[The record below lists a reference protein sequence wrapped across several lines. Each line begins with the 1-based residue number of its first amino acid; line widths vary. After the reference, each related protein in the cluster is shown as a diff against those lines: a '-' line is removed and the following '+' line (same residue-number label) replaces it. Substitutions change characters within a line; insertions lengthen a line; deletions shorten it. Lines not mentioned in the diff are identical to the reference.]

1 MASNENADHRVRCEQ
16 LLREAE
22 AFEQAED
29 WDNAVSKYRQLNDLD
44 HLFQGAESKLLFAV
58 RERECSRNYNEGVSL
73 MAAGKYAEAAEAFR
87 KAKARGGVYK
97 DSAALIR
104 TCEHKQMAAAAPAP
118 PQPQIIENS
127 RKGCLS
133 TFMFFIS

>member
-1 MASNENADHRVRCEQ
+1 MASSENADHRARCEQ
-16 LLREAE
+16 LLQEAE

-29 WDNAVSKYRQLNDLD
+29 WDNAVAKYRQLNELD

-58 RERECSRNYNEGVSL
+58 RERECSRNYHEGVTL
-73 MAAGKYAEAAEAFR
+73 MAAGNYAEAAGAFR

-104 TCEHKQMAAAAPAP
+104 ACEQKLIAEAPAAV
-118 PQPQIIENS
+118 QPQAPASS
-127 RKGCLS
+127 RKGCLGS
-133 TFMFFIS
+133 MLLLGR

>member
-1 MASNENADHRVRCEQ
+1 MASTENADHRARCEQ

-29 WDNAVSKYRQLNDLD
+29 WDNAVAQYRKLNELD

-58 RERECSRNYNEGVSL
+58 RERECSRNYQQGVTL
-73 MAAGKYAEAAEAFR
+73 MAADQYAEAAEAFR

-104 TCEHKQMAAAAPAP
+104 ACEQKLAAAAPAP
-118 PQPQIIENS
+118 VQPKLPSSS
-127 RKGCLS
+127 RKGCLGS
-133 TFMFFIS
+133 LIFLVL

>member
-1 MASNENADHRVRCEQ
+1 MANFVNADHRTRCEQ
-16 LLREAE
+16 LLQEAQ
-22 AFEQAED
+22 AFEAVED
-29 WDNAVSKYRQLNDLD
+29 WDNAVAKYRQLNELD

-58 RERECSRNYNEGVSL
+58 RERECSRNYNDGVTQ

-104 TCEHKQMAAAAPAP
+104 ACEQKLAAVVTTAVP
-118 PQPQIIENS
+118 PQAASMS
-127 RKGCLS
+127 RKGCLGS
-133 TFMFFIS
+133 LLFFMP

>member
-1 MASNENADHRVRCEQ
+1 MASSESGDHRARCEQ
-16 LLREAE
+16 LLQEAQ

-29 WDNAVSKYRQLNDLD
+29 WDNAVAKYRKLNELD

-58 RERECSRNYNEGVSL
+58 RERECSRNYNQGVTL
-73 MAAGKYAEAAEAFR
+73 MTAGQYAEAADAFR

-104 TCEHKQMAAAAPAP
+104 ACEQKLAAPGPVP
-118 PQPQIIENS
+118 PKLPSSS
-127 RKGCLS
+127 RKGCLGS
-133 TFMFFIS
+133 LIFFSF

>member
-1 MASNENADHRVRCEQ
+1 MASSENADHRVRCEQ
-16 LLREAE
+16 LLQEAQ

-29 WDNAVSKYRQLNDLD
+29 WDNAVAKYRQLNELD

-58 RERECSRNYNEGVSL
+58 RERECSRNYNEGVKL

-87 KAKARGGVYK
+87 KAKARGGVFN

-104 TCEHKQMAAAAPAP
+104 ACEQKLAGAAPAGV
-118 PQPQIIENS
+118 QPRATSGS

-133 TFMFFIS
+133 SLIFFIS

>member
-1 MASNENADHRVRCEQ
+1 MASSENADHRAQCEQ
-16 LLREAE
+16 LLQEAQ

-29 WDNAVSKYRQLNDLD
+29 WDNAVAKYRQLNERD

-58 RERECSRNYNEGVSL
+58 RERECSRNYNAGITL

-97 DSAALIR
+97 DSPALIR
-104 TCEHKQMAAAAPAP
+104 ACEQKLAATAPAP
-118 PQPQIIENS
+118 VQPQTASNS
-127 RKGCLS
+127 RRGCLGS
-133 TFMFFIS
+133 LIFFIP

>member
-1 MASNENADHRVRCEQ
+1 MASSENADHRARCEQ
-16 LLREAE
+16 LLHEAE

-29 WDNAVSKYRQLNDLD
+29 WDNAVAKYRQLNELD

-58 RERECSRNYNEGVSL
+58 RERECSRNYKEGVTL

-104 TCEHKQMAAAAPAP
+104 ACEQKLAATSPAP
-118 PQPQIIENS
+118 VQPQVASSS
-127 RKGCLS
+127 RKGCLGS
-133 TFMFFIS
+133 LIFFVP